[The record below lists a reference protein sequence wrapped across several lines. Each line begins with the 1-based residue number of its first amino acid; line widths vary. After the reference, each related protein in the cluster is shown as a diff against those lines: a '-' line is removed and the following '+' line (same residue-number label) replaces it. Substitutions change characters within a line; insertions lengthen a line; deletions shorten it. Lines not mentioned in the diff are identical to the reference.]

1 MFSNCIDCV
10 GRQKKKRKKK
20 KGIKKI
26 INTGI
31 GDTIQGMDRREI
43 LKSLLDKFLIPV
55 YKISDYVT
63 PPPRG
68 IYHM

>member
-1 MFSNCIDCV
+1 MFSNCKDRV
-10 GRQKKKRKKK
+10 GRQKKRKKK

-31 GDTIQGMDRREI
+31 GDRREI

-55 YKISDYVT
+55 YKFSYYVT

>member
-1 MFSNCIDCV
+1 MFSNCKDRV
-10 GRQKKKRKKK
+10 GRQKKRKKK

-31 GDTIQGMDRREI
+31 GDRREI

-55 YKISDYVT
+55 YKISYYVT